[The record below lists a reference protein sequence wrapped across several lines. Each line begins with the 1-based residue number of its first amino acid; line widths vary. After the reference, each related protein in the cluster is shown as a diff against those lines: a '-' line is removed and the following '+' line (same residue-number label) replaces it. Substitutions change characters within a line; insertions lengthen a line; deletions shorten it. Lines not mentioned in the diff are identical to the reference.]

1 MDGTLV
7 DVKICIKSLFT
18 VARIKQRYRFQIDQA
33 NSVGAK
39 TTKRRAHH
47 HRVEGCRVVHL
58 IYAFDARREQALKS
72 DTESQNGNWTNDEKS
87 YGDKLQCTAA
97 NRSTTLLKLP
107 RVGSKKNARH
117 SSYTG
122 LKYRCGRREV
132 GQGENA
138 RSCTFRQSFLVACTR
153 LYDPLCPSVGTSV
166 TLQSYV
172 LLVI

>member
-97 NRSTTLLKLP
+97 NRSTTLLKSP
-107 RVGSKKNARH
+107 RVGSKTRPDTRLPKSLA
-117 SSYTG
+117 G
-122 LKYRCGRREV
+122 
-132 GQGENA
+132 GQGPYL
-138 RSCTFRQSFLVACTR
+138 RSPDHLGRSSEVEKIK
-153 LYDPLCPSVGTSV
+153 S
-166 TLQSYV
+166 
-172 LLVI
+172 